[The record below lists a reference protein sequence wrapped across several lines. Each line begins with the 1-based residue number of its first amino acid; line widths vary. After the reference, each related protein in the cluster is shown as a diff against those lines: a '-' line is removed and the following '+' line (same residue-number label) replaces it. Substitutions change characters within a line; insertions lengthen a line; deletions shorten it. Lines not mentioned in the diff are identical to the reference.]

1 MQVAAI
7 DKGEHD
13 PARAANMKIFSHH
26 DTQDRRPR
34 LRRHA
39 VLLFAVAIAAVALAW
54 LIFKVVLR
62 VVTLD

>member
-1 MQVAAI
+1 MHAAAI

-13 PARAANMKIFSHH
+13 PARGANMKLFSHH
-26 DTQDRRPR
+26 DTQARRPR
-34 LRRHA
+34 VRRHP
-39 VLLFAVAIAAVALAW
+39 VILFAVAVAVLALAW